1 MYSRK
6 VRSATVASVTKTTDA
21 APARRRYAPRLPAE
35 ERREQLLDAALTV
48 LVREGYGNVTI
59 EAIAREADVTRPVV
73 YSAFDGLEPLLHALL
88 DRTEKFALERSLAI
102 IAAAGDPSD
111 VDQWILRAADAL
123 FDEVRAEPDVW
134 RPILGL
140 VQGAPAIVSQRITDT
155 REVIRSYLAAGL
167 HAGVQLRGRPDMD
180 PEVLS
185 HVVVA
190 TAEEFGRLALEN
202 PPRFEKA
209 RLLATIQQLIGL
221 FR

>member
-1 MYSRK
+1 MYSRE
-6 VRSATVASVTKTTDA
+6 VRSATVANVTKTTDA

-35 ERREQLLDAALTV
+35 ERREQLLDAALAV

-88 DRTEKFALERSLAI
+88 DRTEKRGLERSLAI

-111 VDQWILRAADAL
+111 VDKWILRAADAL
-123 FDEVRAEPDVW
+123 FDEVRAEPDIW

-140 VQGAPAIVSQRITDT
+140 IPGVPAIVSQRIADT
-155 REVIRSYLAAGL
+155 REVIRGFLAAGL
-167 HAGVQLRGRPDMD
+167 EGSAQLRGRPDLD
-180 PEVLS
+180 LEVLS

-190 TAEEFGRLALEN
+190 TAEEFGRLALED
-202 PPRFEKA
+202 PPRFEKE
-209 RLLATIQQLIGL
+209 RLLATLQQLL
-221 FR
+221 SLLR

>member
-1 MYSRK
+1 M
-6 VRSATVASVTKTTDA
+6 SATVSEAARTSERPSAS
-21 APARRRYAPRLPAE
+21 RRRYAPRLPAQ

-73 YSAFDGLEPLLHALL
+73 YSAFDGLEPMLHALL
-88 DRTEKFALERSLAI
+88 DRTEKRGLERSLAI
-102 IAAAGDPSD
+102 ITAAGDPSD
-111 VDQWILRAADAL
+111 VDQWVLRAADAL

-140 VQGAPAIVSQRITDT
+140 VQGAPTIVSQRIADT
-155 REVIRSYLAAGL
+155 REVLRSYLAAGL
-167 HAGVQLRGRPDMD
+167 EAGLRLRGRSDMD
-180 PEVLS
+180 AEVLS

-190 TAEEFGRLALEN
+190 TAEEFGRLALDD

-209 RLLATIQQLIGL
+209 RLLATLRQLLGL
-221 FR
+221 FQ

>member
-1 MYSRK
+1 
-6 VRSATVASVTKTTDA
+6 
-21 APARRRYAPRLPAE
+21 
-35 ERREQLLDAALTV
+35 V

-88 DRTEKFALERSLAI
+88 DRTEKRGLERSLAI

-111 VDQWILRAADAL
+111 VDQWIIRAADAL
-123 FDEVRAEPDVW
+123 FEEVRAEPDIW

-140 VQGAPAIVSQRITDT
+140 VPGAPAIVSQRIADT
-155 REVIRSYLAAGL
+155 REVIRGYLAAGL
-167 HAGVQLRGRPDMD
+167 DAGVRLRGRPDLD
-180 PEVLS
+180 AEVLS

-190 TAEEFGRLALEN
+190 TAEEFGRLALED
-202 PPRFEKA
+202 PPRFDKT
-209 RLLATIQQLIGL
+209 RLLTTLQQLIGL

>member
-1 MYSRK
+1 M
-6 VRSATVASVTKTTDA
+6 ANVTKTKDA
-21 APARRRYAPRLPAE
+21 APARRRRYAPRLPAD

-88 DRTEKFALERSLAI
+88 DRTEKNCSEQLLAI

-111 VDQWILRAADAL
+111 VDQWIVRAADGF
-123 FDEVRAEPDVW
+123 FDEVRTEPDVW

-140 VQGAPAIVSQRITDT
+140 LPGAPAIVAQRIADT
-155 REVIRSYLAAGL
+155 REVIRAYLVPGLEAGL
-167 HAGVQLRGRPDMD
+167 QGRPVHMD
-180 PEVLS
+180 AEVLS

-190 TAEEFGRLALEN
+190 IAEEFGRLALEE
-202 PPRFEKA
+202 PPRVEKA

-221 FR
+221 LR